1 MSESNEAIQKFM
13 NPQSPKSPFVA
24 AMLGILPVAL
34 IALVV
39 IWFLGSKNPVTP
51 AGYVGYLTQGAVFG
65 KTKYIGL
72 QTGPTS
78 SGRTWLLSVTNVS
91 VTPYTYTEEFTGG
104 DSVLS
109 KDNLK
114 IGFRVHL
121 LWKVRPD
128 KVEDFVEHYSTLYG
142 GERSDSVVETAYRNF
157 LREPL
162 RTFARDEV
170 QQLDGL
176 KIKDEIT
183 PIGQRIFKRVTE
195 LTKDTPFDVT
205 SVVVGNIQY
214 PEQVANAVSLK
225 LAATQDL
232 ERKEI
237 EIQQA
242 RKDKEKRIIEA
253 EAIAQSM
260 AVINERLTV
269 LYVQHE
275 AIEAQ
280 KAMVG
285 SPNHSTI
292 YIPVGPMGVPIVN
305 TIDSA
310 KTEGKK

>member
-1 MSESNEAIQKFM
+1 MSESEDRIEKYM
-13 NPQSPKSPFVA
+13 NPQPSKSPAVA
-24 AMLGILPVAL
+24 GILGIIPVAV
-34 IALVV
+34 IALIVV
-39 IWFLGSKNPVTP
+39 WFLGSKNPVTP
-51 AGYVGYLTQGAVFG
+51 AGYVGYLTQGAVLG
-65 KTKYIGL
+65 KTKFVGL

-78 SGRTWLLSVTNVS
+78 SGRTWLLDVINVS

-121 LWKVRPD
+121 LWKVRPAG
-128 KVEDFVEHYSTLYG
+128 VQDFVEHYSTIYG
-142 GERSDSVVETAYRNF
+142 GEAADSVVETAYKNF

-176 KIKDEIT
+176 SIKDSIT
-183 PIGQRIFKRVTE
+183 PIGQRIFKRVLE

-242 RKDKEKRIIEA
+242 KKDKEKRIIEA
-253 EAIAQSM
+253 EAIAKSTE
-260 AVINERLTV
+260 VINQQLTA

-285 SPNHSTI
+285 SQNHTTI

-305 TIDSA
+305 TIDTTKVEA
-310 KTEGKK
+310 KK